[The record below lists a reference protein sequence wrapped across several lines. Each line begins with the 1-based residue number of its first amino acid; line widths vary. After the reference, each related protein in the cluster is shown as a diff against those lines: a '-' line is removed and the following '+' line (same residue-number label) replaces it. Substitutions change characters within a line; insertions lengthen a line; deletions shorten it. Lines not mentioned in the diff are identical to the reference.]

1 MKYYDHLP
9 QEICQW
15 LTCLLHQ
22 WHAKTWTFC
31 YNLTNMHHVIMKAL
45 TSGMR
50 SRAERRKITDTAEE
64 PAASNFWVG
73 SRCGS
78 FLTNISNFLP
88 DCKTISTVT
97 LWRQN
102 ISQVCFYSLLPQV
115 TWNIG
120 IHCMI
125 HTRSAW
131 SVNNHGKLKQPFP
144 QLKL

>member
-1 MKYYDHLP
+1 MKCCYGHLS

-15 LTCLLHQ
+15 LICLLQQ
-22 WHAKTWTFC
+22 WHAKTRTFC

-45 TSGMR
+45 SSGMCSCAGR
-50 SRAERRKITDTAEE
+50 HNITDTAEE

-73 SRCGS
+73 SRDGG
-78 FLTNISNFLP
+78 FLQNISDFLP

-97 LWRQN
+97 LWQQK
-102 ISQVCFYSLLPQV
+102 IPEVCFYSPLPQV
-115 TWNIG
+115 TWNID

-131 SVNNHGKLKQPFP
+131 SVDNHGKLKQPF
-144 QLKL
+144 L